1 MKYTAL
7 IALSVLLSACGG
19 GGGSSSLS
27 AAAEEPSLPNTNTV
41 PGASWQTYAAAD
53 LGLAQS
59 GVNAAL
65 DYAFVNG
72 RNTQGVVIIKH
83 GVIVGERYSEDTDAA
98 TMATSWSTGK
108 SFASTLIGIAVDDGV
123 IGSIDE
129 PAENYLPQW
138 VNTGREAISVR
149 AILEMRSGL
158 ALASDDVSD
167 TAIYV
172 SGGTD
177 GDQLA
182 YALDRDP
189 ATTPRT
195 NNWVYQNSDSM
206 LLSGIVEHATGQTVL
221 DYAAMNLFSKIGM
234 TATWWTDEAG
244 HALTYCCIDATSRDF
259 ARFGLLIARSGKW
272 GNTQVVSKAW
282 VDQATAVSVTL
293 ASDASYGL
301 QWWIN
306 SDLNYVY
313 SAGLHKNNIYIFP
326 QHDLVVV
333 RNSLFNRTGDDTVR
347 TNSNWHYTEAP
358 DSWSDAEF
366 LTHLTEALN

>member
-19 GGGSSSLS
+19 GGGPSSLS